1 LNSLTLILLQTF
13 LPKLISKESDFQPFW
28 TPAYKTLSE
37 TLLMPT
43 KIHSVDLDM
52 NLSSNW
58 LQKQEKISSFLTK
71 TTISQTNKNCL
82 TTSCR
87 LCKSFVVEKWEKENT
102 ESTKLK
108 TVKIKLY
115 LEESQKK
122 IINEFI
128 DTSRYVYNK
137 TLEYLK
143 KGHSNNFYNLRDL
156 LVTYETKKGNVF
168 IKEYDTRIKKL
179 CEKFDEKSEIYKEQL
194 KILKME
200 KSEKMKQVTS
210 EKNPLV
216 KEFELKTPKEIRAN
230 AVKQCCEQPL
240 VVQQSFGLMTR

>member
-1 LNSLTLILLQTF
+1 MKS
-13 LPKLISKESDFQPFW
+13 
-28 TPAYKTLSE
+28 
-37 TLLMPT
+37 
-43 KIHSVDLDM
+43 
-52 NLSSNW
+52 SSNW
-58 LQKQEKISSFLTK
+58 LKKEEVVSSFLTK
-71 TTISQTNKNCL
+71 NTISQTNRNCL
-82 TTSCR
+82 TTSCP

-102 ESTKLK
+102 EATKLK
-108 TVKIKLY
+108 SLKIKLY
-115 LEESQKK
+115 LEESQRK

-168 IKEYDTRIKKL
+168 VKEYDCRIKEL
-179 CEKFDEKSEIYKEQL
+179 YEKIKNCSGSDSEIYKEQL
-194 KILKME
+194 KILKKE
-200 KSEKMKQVTS
+200 KSKKMKEVTS

-230 AVKQCCEQPL
+230 AVKQCCEQPK
-240 VVQQSFGLMTR
+240 VVQQSFGLMTH